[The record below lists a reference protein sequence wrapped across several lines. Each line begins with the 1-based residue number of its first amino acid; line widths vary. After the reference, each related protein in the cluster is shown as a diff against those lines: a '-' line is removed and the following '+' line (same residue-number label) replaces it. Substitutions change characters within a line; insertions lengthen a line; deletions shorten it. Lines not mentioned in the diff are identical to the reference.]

1 MAISIVLMSA
11 CPINLFDPI
20 LLYLQPKLKRYS
32 GRKPLR
38 PVYVKALYLQQQKN
52 KGLVL
57 LCEKLRCGFC
67 C

>member
-11 CPINLFDPI
+11 CPNNLFDPI
-20 LLYLQPKLKRYS
+20 LLYLLLKLKRYS

-38 PVYVKALYLQQQKN
+38 PVYVNALYLQQQK
-52 KGLVL
+52 KGLIL